1 MNSGIQDVFNLGW
14 KLALVIKGLA
24 NPELLSSYNSER
36 LPVIATMLNVT
47 TSLLKL
53 TFAARKSDS
62 DVDAFRR
69 GHLFKQYGVTYRG
82 SPIVIDDIHT
92 VADGQNKVIDPYSGG
107 LDGRLCG
114 GDRAPDA
121 PGLIPLHGE
130 SESAIRTLFD
140 LFGATYHTILIFSS
154 DVPLITAVLEVV
166 NRYPKG
172 CITSA
177 AIIPT
182 SDKLKLEGTPDHIF
196 HDNAGYAYKHYHA
209 SPQGSKIVVVRPDG
223 ALGCVTES
231 VQSVAQYFRGIFREE
246 K

>member
-36 LPVIATMLNVT
+36 LPVIAAMLNVT
-47 TSLLKL
+47 TSLLNL
-53 TFAARKSDS
+53 TFTPRKSAS
-62 DVDAFRR
+62 DVNAWRR
-69 GHLFKQYGVTYRG
+69 GNQLKQFGVTYRG
-82 SPIVIDDIHT
+82 SPIVIDDFH
-92 VADGQNKVIDPYSGG
+92 VVNDEQNRVIDSYSGG
-107 LDGRLCG
+107 TDGRLCG

-121 PGLIPLHGE
+121 PGLIPMHGE
-130 SESAIRTLFD
+130 SATRTLFD

-154 DVPLITAVLEVV
+154 DIPLITTVLQVV
-166 NRYPKG
+166 DRYPKE

-182 SDKLKLEGTPDHIF
+182 SDDLKLEGTPDHIF

-209 SPQGSKIVVVRPDG
+209 SPEGSRIVVVRPDG
-223 ALGCVTES
+223 ALGCITES
-231 VQSVAQYFRGIFREE
+231 VQSVDQYFRGIFREE